1 MNFHRSIYADG
12 VDSALRTIMNAETGK
27 ESVVF
32 AQCCQVGIAA
42 ALGGGLD
49 KVDAVDRFQNA
60 GEALGLDH
68 GFITGCLAAAVQS
81 ASEDPKE
88 TTADNTHS
96 RLSLSADMGHKR
108 DRVTSLDLQEFLAQT
123 FPPRELMLSPWL
135 PRQGLAMAHGYRG
148 FGKTLMAHGSSYAIA
163 TGGGFWRWK
172 ALEPRR
178 VLAIDGEMPAASL
191 QSRLRDIQENS
202 ELKPAPGFFR
212 IAAADTF
219 RDGLPDLSN
228 QSMHGFYSDVVA
240 DADFILLDNIST
252 LCPGAQENDAD
263 SWAVMQAWILQLRR
277 QGKSVLLIHHDGKG
291 GQQRGTSKKED
302 VLDSVISLRRPPD
315 YTADQG
321 CRLEVRFTK
330 SRGFHGTDAEP
341 FEARLTGNT
350 WELSDIKAG
359 DDDDTLKTLRKQGL
373 TIRDIADRTGLSKS
387 TVSRRLGDDE

>member
-1 MNFHRSIYADG
+1 MTVVARIGQKDDG
-12 VDSALRTIMNAETGK
+12 VAWLGQLMAEIALAKPDDRLAVFEAQAK
-27 ESVVF
+27 EG
-32 AQCCQVGIAA
+32 AQIVQY
-42 ALGGGLD
+42 GLLRKQD
-49 KVDAVDRFQNA
+49 VVDRFQEIATSANILEDF
-60 GEALGLDH
+60 GVEL
-68 GFITGCLAAAVQS
+68 VQR
-81 ASEDPKE
+81 AMAPFKTLPFADLVESEP
-88 TTADNTHS
+88 
-96 RLSLSADMGHKR
+96 KR
-108 DRVTSLDLQEFLAQT
+108 DKVTSVDLQDFLDRSY
-123 FPPRELMLSPWL
+123 PPRELMLSPWL
-135 PRQGLAMAHGYRG
+135 PSQGLAMAHGYRG
-148 FGKTLMAHGSSYAIA
+148 FGKTLMAHGSAWAIS

-172 ALEPRR
+172 APEPRR
-178 VLAIDGEMPAASL
+178 VLVIDGEMPAADL
-191 QSRLRDIQENS
+191 QSRLRSIQDSS
-202 ELKPAPGFFR
+202 ELRPAPGFFR

-228 QSMHGFYSDVVA
+228 QSMQGFYSDVVA

-263 SWAVMQAWILQLRR
+263 GWAVMQAWILLLRR
-277 QGKSVLLIHHDGKG
+277 QGKSVMLVHHDGKG

-302 VLDSVISLRRPPD
+302 VLDTVISLRRPPD

-330 SRGFHGTDAEP
+330 SRGFHGPDAEP

-350 WELSDIKAG
+350 WELSEIKSG